1 MEVRIYGRNNYLR
14 RNFTI
19 FLSSYFCDKYVV
31 GFNFNKI
38 ASTNRLQQVFVRPR
52 QEIEARWSIP
62 LSHIRLLMANVTAD
76 KKQESIGFLEEP
88 NALHGTVVDANGTS
102 NLQQLER
109 GIQSLLHIC
118 IGLFRLGTETNYN
131 ILAKQNTSIIS
142 KEVESF
148 QLIKARQDSPDG
160 EENLLLTG
168 KVPFY
173 APRTPGN
180 VIFRMY
186 METNPVITLATS
198 SPVVI
203 HLLDPQQ
210 DLDPT
215 LRFVLSGI
223 KSRKGS
229 VLGSLYT
236 VASVLS
242 SWVTVVSVS
251 MVKKDCMYYEAAGRA
266 LWGCICECRK
276 LVENSKTEYQSKIEN
291 LAERI
296 ATLSKHNQQQQ
307 QQEQVTAAN
316 IQEEEEEEGEEEDEI
331 SIVHADT
338 IDVTGEGKG
347 VDSSGIIKV
356 DCESKLV
363 IIKKLVS
370 ARKEKAHL
378 ERNWRDIQAAFFVS
392 IIHVCSHL

>member
-1 MEVRIYGRNNYLR
+1 
-14 RNFTI
+14 
-19 FLSSYFCDKYVV
+19 
-31 GFNFNKI
+31 
-38 ASTNRLQQVFVRPR
+38 VRPR

-62 LSHIRLLMANVTAD
+62 LPHIRLLMANAASD
-76 KKQESIGFLEEP
+76 KKQESASFLEEHSTLP
-88 NALHGTVVDANGTS
+88 GTVADANGTS
-102 NLQQLER
+102 SLQQLES
-109 GIQSLLHIC
+109 GIRSRLHIC

-131 ILAKQNTSIIS
+131 IISKQNTSIIS
-142 KEVESF
+142 KEVETF
-148 QLIKARQDSPDG
+148 QLIKARQDRPDG

-168 KVPFY
+168 RVPFY

-186 METNPVITLATS
+186 METNPIITLATS

-210 DLDPT
+210 DIDPT

-242 SWVTVVSVS
+242 SWVTVVGASS
-251 MVKKDCMYYEAAGRA
+251 DKKDYTYNEAAGRA

-276 LVENSKTEYQSKIEN
+276 LVENSKNEYQSKMEI
-291 LAERI
+291 LLERI
-296 ATLSKHNQQQQ
+296 TTLSKHNQQHQQ
-307 QQEQVTAAN
+307 QVAVPD
-316 IQEEEEEEGEEEDEI
+316 IQEEEEEDDDDEI
-331 SIVHADT
+331 SVHADS
-338 IDVTGEGKG
+338 VNVMGEEKG
-347 VDSSGIIKV
+347 VNGSEI
-356 DCESKLV
+356 CEIEREPKLV

-370 ARKEKAHL
+370 ARKERAHL
-378 ERNWRDIQAAFFVS
+378 ERNWRDVQAAFFVS
-392 IIHVCSHL
+392 IIHVSSHRSRSWHVLFII

>member
-1 MEVRIYGRNNYLR
+1 
-14 RNFTI
+14 
-19 FLSSYFCDKYVV
+19 
-31 GFNFNKI
+31 
-38 ASTNRLQQVFVRPR
+38 
-52 QEIEARWSIP
+52 
-62 LSHIRLLMANVTAD
+62 MANVTAD

-296 ATLSKHNQQQQ
+296 ATLQSITSSSSNKNKLLQLIFKKRKKKKGRKKTKYRLSMLIQLMS
-307 QQEQVTAAN
+307 QVK
-316 IQEEEEEEGEEEDEI
+316 
-331 SIVHADT
+331 
-338 IDVTGEGKG
+338 GKG
-347 VDSSGIIKV
+347 
-356 DCESKLV
+356 
-363 IIKKLVS
+363 
-370 ARKEKAHL
+370 
-378 ERNWRDIQAAFFVS
+378 
-392 IIHVCSHL
+392 